1 MVITENNMMLRITD
15 FAPVPSEIMIEVLNK
30 LPELLNE
37 MNELKFPPTVF
48 VREIIKDKEFP
59 EYLEAL
65 INVEILKLG
74 LEGIF
79 S

>member
-15 FAPVPSEIMIEVLNK
+15 FAPIPSKTMIEVLNK

-37 MNELKFPPTVF
+37 MNELKFPPAVF
-48 VREIIKDKEFP
+48 VREIVTDKEFL

-65 INVEILKLG
+65 ITVEVLKLS

>member
-1 MVITENNMMLRITD
+1 MVITENNMMLHITN
-15 FAPVPSEIMIEVLNK
+15 FAPIPSKTMIEALNK

-37 MNELKFPPTVF
+37 MNELKLPPAVF
-48 VREIIKDKEFP
+48 VREIVKDKEFL

-65 INVEILKLG
+65 INIEILKLG